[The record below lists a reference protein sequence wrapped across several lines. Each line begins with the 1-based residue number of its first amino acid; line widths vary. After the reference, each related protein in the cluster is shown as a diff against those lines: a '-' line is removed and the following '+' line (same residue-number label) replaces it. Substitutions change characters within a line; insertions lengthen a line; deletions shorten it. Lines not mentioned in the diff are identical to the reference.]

1 MSEQGVL
8 AFPVTRH
15 GSLVLGSAKRV
26 SSEHQYPCA
35 GHLSTVPNSP
45 VPFPGRGT
53 HGWQGAEHVPHPR
66 WQQMS
71 DKSSRLRIV
80 ARAAKCDSS
89 IMPGDRQRHAPSPGT
104 TRAQLAPAHCRQH
117 LPCCCRAAQWEL
129 IVQGHNVLEEAG
141 CEPKCT
147 GLYHLAVSVTYPY
160 LSPTCIHHSH

>member
-1 MSEQGVL
+1 MSEQRVL

-26 SSEHQYPCA
+26 SSEQQYPCA
-35 GHLSTVPNSP
+35 GHLSSVPNSS

-66 WQQMS
+66 RQQMS
-71 DKSSRLRIV
+71 DESSRPRIV
-80 ARAAKCDSS
+80 AGAAKCDSS
-89 IMPGDRQRHAPSPGT
+89 ITAGDRQHRAPSPGT
-104 TRAQLAPAHCRQH
+104 TRAQLAPA
-117 LPCCCRAAQWEL
+117 AAGL
-129 IVQGHNVLEEAG
+129 LRGSSGLQGHIVLEEAG
-141 CEPKCT
+141 FEPKCS